1 MEGIGLFNLSKVH
14 ILYSVDPYIDM
25 RYTCQVIKT
34 FKDQKTVDLFNG
46 TNSKEARKI
55 PRSIWNIVFRKL
67 DQINAAA
74 ILTDLKA
81 PPGNRLESLSGDLK
95 GYHSIRI
102 NDQYRVVFK
111 WSDDG
116 AEEVEVTDYH

>member
-1 MEGIGLFNLSKVH
+1 
-14 ILYSVDPYIDM
+14 
-25 RYTCQVIKT
+25 VIKT
-34 FKDQKTVDLFNG
+34 FKDKKTEDLFNG

-67 DQINAAA
+67 DQINAAV

-116 AEEVEVTDYH
+116 ADEVEVTDYH

>member
-1 MEGIGLFNLSKVH
+1 
-14 ILYSVDPYIDM
+14 
-25 RYTCQVIKT
+25 VIKT
-34 FKDQKTVDLFNG
+34 FKDQKTEDLFNG

-55 PRSIWNIVFRKL
+55 PRSIWNSVFRKL
-67 DQINAAA
+67 DQINAAV

-116 AEEVEVTDYH
+116 ADEVEVTDYH